1 MGRDVCR
8 PMLRTLALTGLCCVM
23 GEPALAQEIPVD
35 RTQIEQLGPPVAPSA
50 VPEVSAPAAGAEQ
63 GKNEDKSPG
72 APTTEKPEERVASPN
87 QPAMPAPSA
96 ATSGSICLLLESAA
110 DAHGLPLEFFARL
123 IWQESQFKPNAIGPM
138 TRRGTRAQGIAQ
150 FMPGTASERGL
161 LDPFDPVAALPKA
174 AEYLEALHT
183 QFGNLGLAAAAY
195 NAGPRRVRDFL
206 AGRNGLPS
214 ETRNYVLKIT
224 GIGVDEWAALGGAGD
239 KGPVKRTNCNEL
251 MAMLTEQPSPFIGE
265 LARRVKEGGERPWGV
280 ELTAGFSRGKVL
292 AAYATLEKTYRL
304 ILENH
309 DPVIIEN
316 QFRSRGTQPFYQVR
330 LGADTRSAAD
340 QICGSLRKAGGA
352 CLVLRNLR
360 GKSQAL

>member
-1 MGRDVCR
+1 
-8 PMLRTLALTGLCCVM
+8 MLRARRIRAGA
-23 GEPALAQEIPVD
+23 GESNRSDQ
-35 RTQIEQLGPPVAPSA
+35 TEQLGPPVTPSV
-50 VPEVSAPAAGAEQ
+50 VPEVSAPAADAEQ
-63 GKNEDKSPG
+63 GKSEDKTPG
-72 APTTEKPEERVASPN
+72 GPAAEKPEERAASPN

-123 IWQESQFKPNAIGPM
+123 IWQESRFKPNAIGPM

-174 AEYLEALHT
+174 AEYLEELHA

-206 AGRNGLPS
+206 TGRSGLPS

-224 GIGVDEWAALGGAGD
+224 GISVDEWAALGGAGD

-265 LARRVKEGGERPWGV
+265 LARRVKEGGGRPWGV
-280 ELTAGFSRGKVL
+280 ELTAGFSRAKVL
-292 AAYATLEKTYRL
+292 AAYATLERPIGRFWRTAIWSLSRTSSAVAARSLSIRCGSGRTREARL
-304 ILENH
+304 IKFAVRFGR
-309 DPVIIEN
+309 PVEPASCCAI
-316 QFRSRGTQPFYQVR
+316 
-330 LGADTRSAAD
+330 
-340 QICGSLRKAGGA
+340 
-352 CLVLRNLR
+352 
-360 GKSQAL
+360 